1 MIDPAESDLT
11 PPNLPQEPGAQKRL
25 IEAVLF
31 ASPQPMNFN
40 ELARRLPKDADLQ
53 AILTEI
59 EGDYRPRG
67 VNLVRRGDGWAF
79 RTAADM
85 ASFLVVEVAKP
96 RKLTRASVET
106 LAIIAYHQPVTRAEI
121 ETIRGV
127 AVSKGTLDVLLEAG
141 WIKPGRRREAPGRPV
156 TWISTSL
163 FLDYFGLTTLQDLPG
178 IEELRAAGLL
188 DARPAITA
196 LADQMGLLDSLEDDV
211 EPDEPLVIEPEEEP
225 QADLFEAEKI

>member
-1 MIDPAESDLT
+1 MADDSETIL
-11 PPNLPQEPGAQKRL
+11 PNPLPQDRAAQKRL

-31 ASPQPMNFN
+31 ASPQPLTIDD
-40 ELARRLPKDADLQ
+40 LARRLPPDADLL

-59 EGDYRPRG
+59 EADFRPRG
-67 VNLVRRGDGWAF
+67 VNLVRRGDVWAF
-79 RTAADM
+79 RTAGDLAG
-85 ASFLVVEVAKP
+85 FLVVEVTKP

-156 TWISTSL
+156 TWVSTAL
-163 FLDYFGLTTLQDLPG
+163 FLDHFGLASLQDLPG

-196 LADQMGLLDSLEDDV
+196 LADQMGLLDTLDDGD
-211 EPDEPLVIEPEEEP
+211 EEEPLVIEPEEDT
-225 QADLFEAEKI
+225 QGDFFEVEKV